1 MRMARIVRRK
11 DGSTLIASCGIA
23 ETPLERMR
31 GLLAHAALPE
41 DQGLWFPGGTS
52 FHTFFMR
59 FPIDV
64 AFLGRGGRVIALYHA
79 TKPWRHSWI
88 HPFAAGG
95 GMLEASAGLFER
107 VGLAKG
113 EELEICPSS

>member
-1 MRMARIVRRK
+1 MAKIKRRN
-11 DGSTLIASCGIA
+11 GSTLIEQCSIA
-23 ETPLERMR
+23 ETPIERMR
-31 GLLAHAALPE
+31 GLLAHSEIGANE
-41 DQGLWFPGGTS
+41 GLWFPGGTS
-52 FHTFFMR
+52 FHTFFMK

-64 AFLGRGGRVIALYHA
+64 AFLDRKGRVIALYHA

-95 GMLEASAGLFER
+95 GMLEAQAGLLGR
-107 VGLAKG
+107 AGVAKG